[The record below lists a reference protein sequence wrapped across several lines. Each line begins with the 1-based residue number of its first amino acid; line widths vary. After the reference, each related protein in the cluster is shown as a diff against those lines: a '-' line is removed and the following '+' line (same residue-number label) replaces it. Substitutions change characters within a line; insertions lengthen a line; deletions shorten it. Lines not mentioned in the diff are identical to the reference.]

1 MDYSY
6 DLRGFILSESVSLR
20 KFRLKKLIDELKSK
34 RGYHTELISL
44 YIPPNKVLSDV
55 TNQLNQ
61 EYGTA
66 SNIKS
71 KTTRK
76 NVLDCITK
84 TTQRLKMINSIP
96 DNGIVIFTG
105 AIPQN
110 GQGSEKIE
118 QYVIIPP
125 KPINIYKYLCS
136 SEFYLEPLEEQLAE
150 EESYGLI
157 AVDRGEASFA
167 ILTGRNLQILKT
179 ITSGAPSKHD
189 AGGQSARRFER
200 VIEQLAHEFNIRVG
214 EYANKLF
221 LEVKNLKG
229 IVIGGPGPT
238 KDKFAEGPY
247 LDYRLKDKILAILD
261 IGYSDETGIKELVS
275 RAEDIFRNVRYVEEK
290 KLVQEFLGKL
300 SKDTGFAIYGEKEVK
315 AALNNGSVAVV
326 LISESVDIYKVT
338 VKCPQCDYTED
349 KSVSGKDIS
358 KFRAEI
364 NSLTCPKCNT
374 PMNIIS
380 ERNIIDEIGELADL
394 TNAKVEIIS
403 TDTEEGAQLLNFGGI
418 AAILRYKSD

>member
-1 MDYSY
+1 M
-6 DLRGFILSESVSLR
+6 SESISLQ
-20 KFRLKKLIDELKSK
+20 KFRLKKLIQDLKSK

-44 YIPPNKVLSDV
+44 YIPPSKVLSDV

-84 TTQRLKMINSIP
+84 TTQRLKMIDRVP
-96 DNGIVIFTG
+96 ENGIVIFTG

-118 QYVIIPP
+118 QYVITPP

-157 AVDRGEASFA
+157 AVDRSEASFA
-167 ILTGRNLQILKT
+167 VLTGRTLQIMKT

-200 VIEQLAHEFNIRVG
+200 VIEQLAHEFNVRVG
-214 EYANKLF
+214 EYANKIF
-221 LEVKNLKG
+221 LEIKNLKG
-229 IVIGGPGPT
+229 IVVGGPGPT
-238 KDKFAEGPY
+238 KDKFVQGSY
-247 LDYRLKDKILAILD
+247 LDYRLKEKILAVID

-275 RAEDIFRNVRYVEEK
+275 RAEEVFKNVRFVEEK
-290 KLVQEFLGKL
+290 RLVQEFLSKL
-300 SKDTGFAIYGEKEVK
+300 SKDTGLAIYGEREVK
-315 AALNNGSVAVV
+315 NALNEGSAAII
-326 LISESVDIYKVT
+326 LISESVDIYKIS
-338 VKCPQCDYTED
+338 VKCIQCDYVEEKT
-349 KSVSGKDIS
+349 VNGKDIS
-358 KFRAEI
+358 KFRGEI
-364 NSLTCPKCNT
+364 SNLACPKCNG
-374 PMNIIS
+374 PLNIVS
-380 ERNIIDEIGELADL
+380 EKNVIDEISELADL
-394 TNAKVEIIS
+394 TSARVEIIS

-418 AAILRYKSD
+418 AAILRYKA